1 MLSGPG
7 FNTTIA
13 HKFVAHPNRGL
24 TICMQQILALFKAFA
39 YPFEIITDEHSFLPM
54 LILSVLQTATRLT
67 TMKPWRQKLS

>member
-1 MLSGPG
+1 
-7 FNTTIA
+7 
-13 HKFVAHPNRGL
+13 
-24 TICMQQILALFKAFA
+24 MQQILALFKAFA